1 MTATVT
7 ATAHPNIALVKYWGK
22 RDRSLN
28 LPAVPSL
35 SVTLAP
41 FETTTA
47 VTWGVDS
54 DDFVI
59 NGVPTQGSATER
71 VSSFLDLI
79 DPNRPPVAVE
89 SSNNFPTAAGLASSS
104 SAFAALALAATRAAG
119 QSPTLTELSVLAR
132 QGSGSASRSL
142 WGGFVT
148 WSLGTR
154 SDGTDSHGHAIAP
167 QDHWDLRVIVALVSD
182 EKKAVSS
189 REGMNRT
196 QETSPLFSGWV
207 ESGPADVFEAEAA
220 VRARDL
226 ERLGTVMEHSTLKM
240 VGTMFSAQPAV
251 LYMKP
256 ATVAVLHAV
265 AELRSIGVS
274 AWATMD
280 AGPNV
285 KVLTTPEDA
294 PKVEDVL
301 RHHVRTVHTLR
312 VGGPARLV

>member
-1 MTATVT
+1 MNATAI
-7 ATAHPNIALVKYWGK
+7 AHPNIALVKYWGK

-41 FETTTA
+41 FETRTS
-47 VTWGVDS
+47 VEWGAHEDR
-54 DDFVI
+54 FEI
-59 NGVPTQGSATER
+59 NGTVARGDAAAR
-71 VSSFLDLI
+71 VARFLDLI
-79 DPNRPPVAVE
+79 DGARPPVSIT

-104 SAFAALALAATRAAG
+104 SAFAALALAATKAAG
-119 QSPTLTELSVLAR
+119 QSPTLTQLSTLAR

-148 WSLGTR
+148 WSLGDR
-154 SDGTDSHGHAIAP
+154 PDGTDSHGHPVAP
-167 QDHWDLRVIVALVSD
+167 QSHWDLRVLVALVSD

-207 ESGPADVFEAEAA
+207 ESGPSDVTEAEAA
-220 VRARDL
+220 VRDRDL
-226 ERLGTVMEHSTLKM
+226 ERLGTVMEHSTMKM

-251 LYMKP
+251 VYMKP

-265 AELRSIGVS
+265 TALRSQGIG

-285 KVLTTPEDA
+285 KVLTTPDNA
-294 PKVEDVL
+294 SRVEAAL
-301 RHHVRTVHTLR
+301 REHVQTVHTLH
-312 VGGPARLV
+312 VGGPAYLT